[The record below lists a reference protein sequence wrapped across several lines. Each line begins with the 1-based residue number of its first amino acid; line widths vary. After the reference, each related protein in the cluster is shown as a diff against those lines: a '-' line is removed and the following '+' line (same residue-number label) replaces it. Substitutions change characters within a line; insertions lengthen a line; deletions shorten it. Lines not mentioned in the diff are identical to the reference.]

1 MEPLLKY
8 IIYFLL
14 GIICYYLLKEDLI
27 EGNCEHC
34 KALEGCNGSSCT
46 LLTTLNICGFSDN
59 VIDPKKYGDIIV
71 TPCNCSLDDYNHSRP
86 CQSTTSQPS
95 YCNAS
100 NTKCTQLLEC
110 NGSSSVLKI
119 PCYYKDPDPT
129 DPTLKMCKVN
139 QKYVENNCSDVTPCT
154 QDTGIEIQP
163 GEECICTN
171 TNSNSQGVEHLCK
184 AHEKCTSASGCISKT
199 LCGPL
204 NGAHSHTYTKSCP
217 PPDCKYYSDTNNNAI
232 SSECIC
238 DSESRHSVSKPFVCP
253 VGNYCFDHDSG
264 VNKGCNKLPVVC
276 TDDTLINASCVC
288 PHEISDPQ
296 PHVCGKGNYCSEN
309 RGCYK
314 TDCPGQKINLDNKLQ
329 CIDNDHEKDLIE
341 RFTDELNE
349 IFHSFI
355 NIFK

>member
-14 GIICYYLLKEDLI
+14 GLICYYLLKEDLI
-27 EGNCEHC
+27 EGNGCVPKC
-34 KALEGCNGSSCT
+34 TQLEECIGTTCT
-46 LLTTLNICGFSDN
+46 DINICGIKHEEQLEN
-59 VIDPKKYGDIIV
+59 VPDIKNTYSKIIDVHK
-71 TPCNCSLDDYNHSRP
+71 PCHCKLDGEL
-86 CQSTTSQPS
+86 CTSTTSQPS

-110 NGSSSVLKI
+110 NGSSVLTI
-119 PCYYKDPDPT
+119 PCYYNDPT
-129 DPTLKMCKVN
+129 DPTDTLMCKVN

-163 GEECICTN
+163 GEECIC
-171 TNSNSQGVEHLCK
+171 SNSQGVEHLCK
-184 AHEKCTSASGCISKT
+184 AHEKCTSASGCISKS

-204 NGAHSHTYTKSCP
+204 YGAHSHTYTKSCP
-217 PPDCKYYSDTNNNAI
+217 PPDCTYYSDTNNNAI

-238 DSESRHSVSKPFVCP
+238 DSDSKHSVSKPFVCP

-264 VNKGCNKLPVVC
+264 VNKGCKKLPVVC

-314 TDCPGQKINLDNKLQ
+314 TDCPGQKINPDNKLQ
-329 CIDNDHEKDLIE
+329 CIDNYHEKDLIE

-349 IFHSFI
+349 IFDSFI